1 MNVVY
6 TFATDLDFLDND
18 IRVKPNLDAL
28 GALGD
33 AGWYYVRSIL
43 WAADFNLPKSVTA
56 LPETVFNKAGF
67 IMSCSAALQWEDG
80 KVATFHCSFL
90 ANRTMSITTSGTK
103 EYGLTEL
110 VTGCVPLPSQY
121 TIMTNLPQEALMVTE
136 FSSMSKIGVQ
146 GQEEEQDDG
155 EGEGERKLQVRE
167 IANVYVAKKVSKTGH
182 KFRTFKLRANIA
194 RFDRYHSRSKQGSKK
209 VDWVFDIP
217 SKSNQIPSVKLSPSK
232 NQNGRYSSNGSIG
245 INNRSFFSSK
255 EDQALKIS
263 KSVFI
268 TNFPNHFTACNLLN
282 VCLAYGNVIDVDIPS
297 KKSKAVTGVTVSNSF
312 AAVLK
317 SGTPNP
323 NLDTESS
330 PAIVFDDSCIMER
343 DFSSSLLGKIKDI
356 NALSNHYII
365 LANEG
370 FEKVKLS
377 YLGGHWILL
386 EMDSVASKEKIINHV
401 GVGSCF

>member
-136 FSSMSKIGVQ
+136 FSRLKASRMMLLSLFSDLGVQ

-155 EGEGERKLQVRE
+155 EGEGERKLQVPRRDVV
-167 IANVYVAKKVSKTGH
+167 NFY
-182 KFRTFKLRANIA
+182 F
-194 RFDRYHSRSKQGSKK
+194 
-209 VDWVFDIP
+209 
-217 SKSNQIPSVKLSPSK
+217 
-232 NQNGRYSSNGSIG
+232 
-245 INNRSFFSSK
+245 
-255 EDQALKIS
+255 
-263 KSVFI
+263 
-268 TNFPNHFTACNLLN
+268 TNFT
-282 VCLAYGNVIDVDIPS
+282 S
-297 KKSKAVTGVTVSNSF
+297 
-312 AAVLK
+312 
-317 SGTPNP
+317 
-323 NLDTESS
+323 
-330 PAIVFDDSCIMER
+330 
-343 DFSSSLLGKIKDI
+343 
-356 NALSNHYII
+356 
-365 LANEG
+365 
-370 FEKVKLS
+370 
-377 YLGGHWILL
+377 
-386 EMDSVASKEKIINHV
+386 
-401 GVGSCF
+401 